1 MKKSALLIISIL
13 ILWGC
18 ATFSHSYKQGTEAA
32 FNKDWDE
39 AVKHYQKAVTEN
51 PKNSVYRLA
60 LIRAQVA
67 ASYTHLFKARNLASL
82 GNKKEALVEYEL
94 ALSYDPFNRGISN
107 EMKRLTEEEEKE
119 IEPEEVIVEPP
130 IRLQVS
136 AGKMDLRFPVEAS
149 LRSIFQ
155 ALGKHENINIIFDE
169 QFRDIPF
176 SIELADMDFI
186 QAMNTLCMASK
197 NFYRIIDEKTI
208 VIVPDQ
214 PVKRAQYELNAI
226 KTFYLSNINAQD
238 LQVTLQQ
245 MLRTQFKAP
254 TIIVD
259 KNLNSITVRDVPQVL
274 ELAEKIIRL
283 WDKPKGE
290 IVIDLEIMEA
300 SRIKLQELGVDFDM
314 HFLGVQYNNT
324 DTSSWQNLKDI
335 DFTKTENFQITLP
348 TAFLQFLESDSDT
361 RIIAQPR
368 LRGIEGEEITY
379 MVGDEIPIPQTIIAP
394 IAAGG
399 IPQQPMTSYTFKN
412 VGIDVKITPRI
423 HFEREVTLEI
433 DIKIKSLSGTGF
445 ADIPIIST
453 REVKNVI
460 RLKEGETNLLAGL
473 LKDEERKTVKGIIGL
488 KSIPVLGS
496 LFSSTEKV
504 IQQTDVIMTIT
515 PYIIRMLPLTK
526 KDAEPLW
533 VNLGTTTQ
541 TGSRAAQTRPEA
553 ELLDLEL
560 SQRRRLQED
569 LVRQQASR
577 RALLSLVPSNFEVPE
592 KREFRMNLNIRTEDE
607 IGNFSSDISFNASIL
622 ELKQV
627 AVGGFVQQPGKEP
640 SFLKNIDNS
649 SGICTIG
656 FTSLDM
662 AKGYKGAGRVA
673 TLVFIAK
680 AKGESTVS
688 IANIVANSPTGQ
700 ALSFNTQEAR
710 VRVR

>member
-67 ASYTHLFKARNLASL
+67 ASYIHLFKARNLASL

-119 IEPEEVIVEPP
+119 IEPEEVMVEPP